1 MPMDN
6 SGEVTSE
13 GDRRMNK
20 LTAADLMMRPVVSAR
35 LQASARD
42 IALQLLN
49 GLYSGMPITD
59 EDGKVIGVVTELDL
73 INAALKGKEL
83 TKLSAEDI
91 MNKEVF
97 SVDVETPVIKIIKIM
112 KDKGIIRLPVT
123 KEDRLVGIIARC
135 DILKSLIE
143 PEFVTYM

>member
-1 MPMDN
+1 MDN
-6 SGEVTSE
+6 SGEVTSQ
-13 GDRRMNK
+13 GDMGMNK
-20 LTAADLMMRPVVSAR
+20 LKAADVMMRPVVSAR
-35 LQASARD
+35 RQASARD
-42 IALQLLN
+42 LALQLLN
-49 GLYSGMPITD
+49 GLYSGMPIT
-59 EDGKVIGVVTELDL
+59 EEGGKVIGVVTELDL

-91 MNKEVF
+91 MNKEAI
-97 SVDVETPVIKIIKIM
+97 SVDVETPVTQIIKIM
-112 KDKGIIRLPVT
+112 KEKGIIRLPVT